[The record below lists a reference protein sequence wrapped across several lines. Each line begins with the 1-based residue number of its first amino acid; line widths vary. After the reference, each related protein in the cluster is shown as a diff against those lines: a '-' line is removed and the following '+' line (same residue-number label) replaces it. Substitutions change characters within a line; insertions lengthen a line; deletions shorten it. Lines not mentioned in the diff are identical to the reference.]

1 MISCG
6 HDYTMVLTLSGEL
19 MIAGKMPFDIGDRE
33 TITQFE
39 QLAKFETAV
48 RVIQIE
54 SSQFTTILAQLPGEE
69 K

>member
-1 MISCG
+1 
-6 HDYTMVLTLSGEL
+6 MVLTLSGEL

-33 TITQFE
+33 NITQFE

-54 SSQFTTILAQLPGEE
+54 SSQFTTILA
-69 K
+69 